1 MRTLDRGK
9 IWPLAV
15 GAIVATA
22 WVALAVWE
30 RSPYGRFLDHGGWL
44 GAGAAGSLCRTTPSG
59 LLVPPAALYVGGW
72 LLMSIAMML
81 PTALPLVA
89 LFARMTESRR
99 NRGALLAL
107 LILGYV
113 SIWTGFGLLA
123 QALDSALHALVAGD
137 RFLAFNGWMIGAAV
151 FAIAGAFQFSRLKT
165 LCLDRCRTPFSF
177 IGSHWRGLAARPPV
191 VHARRAPRPVL
202 RRLLLGDHAPDVRR
216 RDGQR
221 RLDAGDRR
229 HHGDREEREL
239 GSPSQRAARTCPAID
254 LRRDCRAASVTRIR
268 RGPAQPRFSDRRR

>member
-22 WVALAVWE
+22 WLALAVWE
-30 RSPYGRFLDHGGWL
+30 RSPYGRLLDHGGWL
-44 GAGAAGSLCRTTPSG
+44 GADAAGSLCRATPSG

-89 LFARMTESRR
+89 LFARMTESRS
-99 NRGALLAL
+99 NRGTLLAL

-177 IGSHWRGLAARPPV
+177 IGSHWRGLAARRQSFLLGV
-191 VHARRAPRPVL
+191 RHGLFCVGCCWAIMLLTFAVGMGSVGWML
-202 RRLLLGDHAPDVRR
+202 AIGAVMATEKNAGWGRRLSAPLGIALL
-216 RDGQR
+216 
-221 RLDAGDRR
+221 LT
-229 HHGDREEREL
+229 
-239 GSPSQRAARTCPAID
+239 STAIVA
-254 LRRDCRAASVTRIR
+254 LH
-268 RGPAQPRFSDRRR
+268 P